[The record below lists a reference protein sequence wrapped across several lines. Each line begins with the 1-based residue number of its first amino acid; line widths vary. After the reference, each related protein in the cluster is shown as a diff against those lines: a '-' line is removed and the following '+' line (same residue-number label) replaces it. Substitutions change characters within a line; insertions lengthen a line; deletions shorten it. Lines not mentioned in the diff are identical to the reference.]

1 MLNNTDFLNPNNI
14 KSAKIWIHY
23 LNILAIFFG
32 KYDINRQDS
41 IIYFKT
47 LIIPAILNSRLEYE
61 IPFVLVTFETN
72 TSYIFFKSI
81 RKSKSYIILKASLNI
96 DQSSFIL
103 LSTPFYSLTFQYIY
117 NMNVIM
123 YNSQVRICKS
133 MLIGA
138 RAAALSLT

>member
-61 IPFVLVTFETN
+61 IPFVLVYNVLDLNNQKILWLPSIYQFERTGTN
-72 TSYIFFKSI
+72 
-81 RKSKSYIILKASLNI
+81 LNHPK
-96 DQSSFIL
+96 L
-103 LSTPFYSLTFQYIY
+103 WGT
-117 NMNVIM
+117 NVT
-123 YNSQVRICKS
+123 Q
-133 MLIGA
+133 LH
-138 RAAALSLT
+138 AA